1 MDSTRTSAPSTAG
14 PEDLLRQ
21 WTAAQA
27 GFHRLTVRLAEE
39 VARQTGLPSSSVQ
52 VLLLLLHRP
61 PWHSE
66 PMTLLA
72 RHLEFST
79 AGITKVTDRLAHAG
93 FIERSPCKTDRRV
106 VRATLT
112 PAGLEAARQAAGVL
126 AEALRRDVI
135 GKIGHDDFVRLAAL
149 ATAVDPAADPGCA
162 GSGPAA
168 A

>member
-1 MDSTRTSAPSTAG
+1 MVLFTDMDATEASAQPATRSA
-14 PEDLLRQ
+14 DLLRQ

-27 GFHRLTVRLAEE
+27 GFHRLTVRLADE
-39 VARQTGLPSSSVQ
+39 VARHTGLPASSVQ
-52 VLLLLLHRP
+52 VLLLLLHSP

-93 FIERSPCKTDRRV
+93 LIQRSPCQTDRRV

-112 PAGLEAARQAAGVL
+112 PAGLEAARRAADIL
-126 AEALRRDVI
+126 AEALRRDVVA
-135 GKIGHDDFVRLAAL
+135 KIGPEDFARLTALAAAL
-149 ATAVDPAADPGCA
+149 DPRR
-162 GSGPAA
+162 
-168 A
+168 

>member
-1 MDSTRTSAPSTAG
+1 MDAATQATDAESM
-14 PEDLLRQ
+14 LQ
-21 WTAAQA
+21 HWTAAQA

-39 VARQTGLPSSSVQ
+39 VTRRTGLPSSSVQ
-52 VLLLLLHRP
+52 VLLLLLHSP

-79 AGITKVTDRLAHAG
+79 AGITKVTDRLTAAG
-93 FIERSPCKTDRRV
+93 LIERSPCQTDRRV

-112 PAGLEAARQAAGVL
+112 PAGLEAAQQAADIL

-135 GKIGHDDFVRLAAL
+135 GKIGPEDFARLTALAA
-149 ATAVDPAADPGCA
+149 AVDPNR
-162 GSGPAA
+162 
-168 A
+168 